1 MKKLRWGVIGAG
13 GIADRRTI
21 PGMMLANN
29 AELIAVMEI
38 NMELAEKSRAKWG
51 CKRAYDSEAALL
63 ADPEIDAVYIA
74 SPVVLH
80 AKQAM
85 MAADAG
91 KHILIEK
98 PLAMTSEEGQKVVDY
113 CESKGV
119 KIAAG
124 LMMRFGAYVM
134 AMKQAIADGKIG
146 RPVSGF
152 SQFTCWYPDMPGNWR
167 QSKKNGGGGAMMD
180 MGVHCIDL
188 MQYVTG
194 SKVKQVA
201 AFHDTLTFHYEVEDT
216 STVLMRLENGCECVV
231 QSNFNIPDEA
241 SKWRLEFF
249 GDQGHLVGENIIGQI
264 DGGTLD
270 AMFCGEVGGYDT
282 YRYYDGNTL
291 LRSWICMPL
300 IVGLRERCEGTV
312 RALLSPELLTD
323 DGLLTEQ
330 GGATFWDR
338 STLYALRG
346 IYNAGYADRATE
358 MLHRYSQ
365 RRLLGDHVPYPIE
378 AWPEGSQR
386 HLSAES
392 GLYCRIVTEGL
403 FGIRPAGLRSF
414 DLTPGMPSAWERMSL
429 RRIRAFD
436 ADFDI
441 SVGREVGGKL
451 RITVMQAGKKPKI
464 YRAAPGATIR
474 VKLTD

>member
-180 MGVHCIDL
+180 
-188 MQYVTG
+188 
-194 SKVKQVA
+194 
-201 AFHDTLTFHYEVEDT
+201 YEVEDT

-270 AMFCGEVGGYDT
+270 AMFCGEVGGYDAQQDT
-282 YRYYDGNTL
+282 KDVKGEQLDVEFGNMYTREIESFGNSILNNLPLEVPASDAVQVQRVMEAAYRSNDNK
-291 LRSWICMPL
+291 C
-300 IVGLRERCEGTV
+300 VV
-312 RALLSPELLTD
+312 
-323 DGLLTEQ
+323 
-330 GGATFWDR
+330 
-338 STLYALRG
+338 
-346 IYNAGYADRATE
+346 
-358 MLHRYSQ
+358 
-365 RRLLGDHVPYPIE
+365 
-378 AWPEGSQR
+378 
-386 HLSAES
+386 
-392 GLYCRIVTEGL
+392 
-403 FGIRPAGLRSF
+403 
-414 DLTPGMPSAWERMSL
+414 DL
-429 RRIRAFD
+429 
-436 ADFDI
+436 
-441 SVGREVGGKL
+441 
-451 RITVMQAGKKPKI
+451 
-464 YRAAPGATIR
+464 
-474 VKLTD
+474 